1 MDTVGVYFLL
11 SEITTFVLTL
21 KERAIFDLHISLA
34 IFPELFRFI
43 LKASLIRVWFAFK
56 LIF

>member
-1 MDTVGVYFLL
+1 MDTVGVYCLL

-21 KERAIFDLHISLA
+21 KERAMFDLHISLA

-43 LKASLIRVWFAFK
+43 LKASLIRVWFTFK
-56 LIF
+56 